1 MKNNRRTRTVMRK
14 YLDYIEDVECQRFL
28 PPKPGAKATAQKNS
42 KNAVN
47 KEVMKLVPANFSI
60 AIQPAFFNHTD
71 DERIS

>member
-1 MKNNRRTRTVMRK
+1 MRK

-28 PPKPGAKATAQKNS
+28 PPKPGAKSTAQKNA